1 MSLNAVFN
9 IASSGMNVAVLRQT
23 VAGANIANSEIPGY
37 HRLGV
42 SQAALPGGGVT
53 AKAVRGKTEGSNIV
67 EDVVSQIGALYSF
80 KANML
85 SLITADRMAGT
96 VINLRA

>member
-9 IASSGMNVAVLRQT
+9 IASSGMNAAVLRQS
-23 VAGANIANSEIPGY
+23 VSSANIANSETPGY
-37 HRLGV
+37 RRLGV
-42 SQAALPGGGVT
+42 SQAALPDGGVT
-53 AKAVRGKTEGSNIV
+53 AKTVRGKTEGPDLVGDIV
-67 EDVVSQIGALYSF
+67 AQIGALYSF

>member
-9 IASSGMNVAVLRQT
+9 IASSGLNAAVLRQS
-23 VAGANIANSEIPGY
+23 VAGANIANSETPGY
-37 HRLGV
+37 RRMGV
-42 SQAALPGGGVT
+42 SQAALPDGGVT
-53 AKAVRGKTEGSNIV
+53 AKVTRAKAAGSDLV
-67 EDVVSQIGALYSF
+67 EDVVSQIGALYAF